1 MGEKQEKPK
10 LSDEEYEKLKQERK
24 EKREQ
29 REKERQEKRDKLK
42 NKERP
47 AMQIYRP
54 GMGKFSSQ
62 TISKTGGTE
71 FANSTDDSR
80 SESKQQDGITSET
93 GKKYSKTKTFK
104 NSKYEKG

>member
-62 TISKTGGTE
+62 TISRSGGQNLPIVQT
-71 FANSTDDSR
+71 NLDQT
-80 SESKQQDGITSET
+80 Q
-93 GKKYSKTKTFK
+93 
-104 NSKYEKG
+104 NSKRETMVKQEKNTAKQN